1 MPFRNTGDA
10 VSPANGR
17 IMDRTSSHPS
27 SRRDRRPRAG
37 PGAALCLLAALSSL
51 LAGCGGARVGFP
63 YSRESLVF
71 PPTESRLPRLQLLPV
86 VDERPAAQREGRGH
100 FVGITFPDDASW
112 SRPVADLY
120 RDALLQ
126 DIAQTNLAETVP
138 LSTQADY
145 TLEATIYSFHC
156 RMERS
161 GVSYLLPVGVGMAGG
176 FFWGDDASSK
186 LKRGLVLAVA
196 ALGALPVPLRLRAE
210 AETELVLRDRAGKE
224 LWRQVCVGEIADT
237 VAEPAVSRRDAHFAQ
252 RLLPQ
257 AVKRCNACLLGQLRQ
272 WLTEHPLDG

>member
-1 MPFRNTGDA
+1 MFRKSS
-10 VSPANGR
+10 SP
-17 IMDRTSSHPS
+17 PPPPC
-27 SRRDRRPRAG
+27 RRDCRRPSR
-37 PGAALCLLAALSSL
+37 PDALPVLLAVL
-51 LAGCGGARVGFP
+51 LPLIAGCGGSPVGFP

-71 PPTESRLPRLQLLPV
+71 PPSQSRLPRIQLLSV
-86 VDERPAAQREGRGH
+86 ADERPAEQREGSGH

-126 DIAQTNLAETVP
+126 DIGQTSLAEAVP
-138 LSTQADY
+138 LSNQADY

-156 RMERS
+156 RMERNA
-161 GVSYLLPVGVGMAGG
+161 VSYALPVGVGLVGG
-176 FFWGDDASSK
+176 FFWGDDTSSK

-196 ALGALPVPLRLRAE
+196 ALGALPTALHLRAE
-210 AETELVLRDRAGKE
+210 AEVELVLRDRGGRE
-224 LWRQVCVGEIADT
+224 LWRQDCLGEIDDD
-237 VAEPAVSRRDAHFAQ
+237 VGEPAVSRRDAHFAQ

-272 WLTEHPLDG
+272 WLIEHPLDEGQQGEG